1 MIYYCKGISL
11 MKLKTMCKLYVSL
24 LLPCPRVSS
33 LYFCCQISPPLKLFQ
48 FLFLIFRAV
57 GLAQLFQFQSVYLF
71 GVHWFNKHVEK
82 GFWQHGLGTSYSN
95 SACFDKD
102 DIWRYKK
109 KKCTVHVD
117 DDPLL
122 HPELNFSEIRQWS
135 HADQKNKKKER
146 KKI

>member
-1 MIYYCKGISL
+1 MIYYCKGVSL
-11 MKLKTMCKLYVSL
+11 LKLKMMCKLYVSQ
-24 LLPCPRVSS
+24 LLPCPRES
-33 LYFCCQISPPLKLFQ
+33 LCTSVVRYFPLKLFQ
-48 FLFLIFRAV
+48 FLVFIFRAV

-102 DIWRYKK
+102 DIWRK

-117 DDPLL
+117 DEPLL
-122 HPELNFSEIRQWS
+122 HPELNFSEIRLWS
-135 HADQKNKKKER
+135 HEDQKKKKE